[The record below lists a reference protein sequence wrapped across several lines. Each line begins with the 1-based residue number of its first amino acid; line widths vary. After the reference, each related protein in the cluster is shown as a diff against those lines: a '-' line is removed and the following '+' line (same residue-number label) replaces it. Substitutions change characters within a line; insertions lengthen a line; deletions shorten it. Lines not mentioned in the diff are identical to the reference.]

1 MSASIIQPQVQR
13 MIDNEGI
20 YVCSDVE
27 VPSIAVLIVSKGGK
41 LIVMEV
47 DRELDPTRFLDTL
60 TVKHGPLLP

>member
-1 MSASIIQPQVQR
+1 VSASIIQPQVQR